1 MNKTLKKA
9 LSVILCVLMA
19 FSTVTLAFAS
29 DGETKPSLGAQ
40 YFLSTSNNENAS
52 VALDYIDGVLAKANL
67 NAEIDKNIDK
77 DVEVLAIKLNIKKTI
92 ERIGLTIDLNS
103 VNGVLKTLDSLKKN
117 VLDVKKSTLF
127 IPLRIPAKA
136 LLGDIYN
143 FSLGNWKS
151 GLSRGS
157 KDGEIIYNFIEA
169 LGANAVILSK
179 VMDKSFDLGAFKYV
193 FNLDDIIG
201 KDGVSGIIKDL
212 LVSLVYD
219 KNSDSE
225 GYNAAYQKALSDF
238 DAFIFDDLL
247 PKLLKEYLPGLKLS
261 KGITVDQLFS
271 AVLES
276 GWKNYFIEDIKS
288 INIEARGEALQKL
301 SEIMEFNGQNIDT
314 DNLPLDSSKGLKDQ
328 LNNIHGYIICAFFPK
343 FDGWTK
349 GSDIKL
355 LGQNY
360 AKLLRYLSN
369 HFFGNEN
376 AKPID
381 ILKYIMNSVAEANS
395 GDAEINEYA
404 AAISSCKDLSEAL
417 RVVLILAAKK
427 NNIPVNEKAAS
438 YENVLGDYLAYA
450 ANMIFDLGY
459 GPGSGKSVWTVANDV
474 LNLCLF
480 EKGFAKALNL
490 GVSKNDSCF
499 AKLDKIIGTTKLWN
513 MTGSKTQYKSEE
525 FFKGVL
531 NAILNFDMEKAFDL
545 IVVRF
550 SKDFGSSNISVLLY
564 NIVYNFLENWFGT
577 PAIVKC
583 DTKAPFQTGFS
594 NASLKVPVE
603 KVLTKLNEK
612 KTTIVP
618 PFLYTAAVVVE
629 NFLGEPTTVNITD
642 ASAANGVYIG
652 KEVFPSSV
660 TVTVNG
666 KKVKIPAYQFT
677 AELENNVQIGTA
689 YGVLHLNGAIKDADV
704 NISFKIV
711 PAKVTGLKSKAGNKS
726 VTLSWNSVL
735 GAESYVAEYY
745 NGSQWIA
752 KEVSGTTASFTG
764 LKAGTAY
771 KFRVKASANGESGE
785 YASITAS
792 SRLAKVTNVRTKAR
806 TANSITLTWNKVA
819 GAKKYEVQML
829 KNGKWVTVR
838 TVSENK
844 ALIGK
849 RYISANKT
857 YTFRI
862 RALGATADLNGE
874 YSAETKAFS
883 GLSRITKVN
892 ATKVKKNALTLTW
905 KKVAGA
911 KTYEVQVQKGKK
923 WVTVSSVRKPTAV
936 IKNKQLQKAKLTF
949 KANTVYKFRVRAA
962 KTVSGQNVYSV
973 YSPIAKVRTA
983 K

>member
-1 MNKTLKKA
+1 MNKTLKKV
-9 LSVILCVLMA
+9 LSAILCILTA
-19 FSTVTLAFAS
+19 FSAMTIAFAS
-29 DGETKPSLGAQ
+29 DEEKKPSLGAQ
-40 YFLSTSNNENAS
+40 YFLSTSNDENAS
-52 VALDYIDGVLAKANL
+52 FALDYLDGVLEKANL

-77 DVEVLAIKLNIKKTI
+77 DVEVLGVKLNIKKAI
-92 ERIGLTIDLNS
+92 GLIGLTIDLNS
-103 VNGVLKTLDSLKKN
+103 INGVLKTLDSLKKN
-117 VLDVKKSTLF
+117 VLDVKDSFAF
-127 IPLRIPAKA
+127 IALKPMAKA
-136 LLGDIYN
+136 LLGDIFN
-143 FSLGNWKS
+143 FSLGKWKS

-157 KDGEIIYNFIEA
+157 KDSEIIYNFIEA

-219 KNSDSE
+219 KNSDSA
-225 GYNAAYQKALSDF
+225 GYSSAYNKALTDF

-247 PKLLKEYLPGLKLS
+247 PKLLNEYLPGLKLG
-261 KGITVDQLFS
+261 KGINVDRLFS
-271 AVLES
+271 AVLDC
-276 GWKNYFIEDIKS
+276 GWKDYFVEDIKS
-288 INIEARGEALQKL
+288 INIEAKGEALQKL

-314 DNLPLDSSKGLKDQ
+314 DNLPLDSSKGLKSQ
-328 LNNIHGYIICAFFPK
+328 LNDIHGYVVCEFFPK

-360 AKLLRYLSN
+360 TKLLKYLSN

-381 ILKYIMNSVAEANS
+381 IIKYILTSVAEANS
-395 GDAEINEYA
+395 GDEEIREYA
-404 AAISSCKDLSEAL
+404 AAVSGSKDLSEAL
-417 RVVLILAAKK
+417 KAVLIITAKK
-427 NNIPVNEKAAS
+427 NDIPVNEKAAS

-474 LNLCLF
+474 LNVVLF
-480 EKGFAKALNL
+480 EKGYAKALNL
-490 GVSKNDSCF
+490 GVSKSDSCF
-499 AKLDKIIGTTKLWN
+499 VKLDKIIGTTKLWN
-513 MTGSKTQYKSEE
+513 MTASKTQYKSEE
-525 FFKGVL
+525 FFKGII
-531 NAILNFDMEKAFDL
+531 NSILNFDIEKAFDL

-550 SKDFGSSNISVLLY
+550 SNDFGSSNISVLLY

-583 DTKAPFQTGFS
+583 DSNAPFQTGFS

-618 PFLYTAAVVVE
+618 PFLYTAAVIVE
-629 NFLGEPTTVNITD
+629 NFLGEPTAVDITG
-642 ASAANGVYIG
+642 AAAANCVYTG
-652 KEVFPSSV
+652 KSVSPSSV

-666 KKVKIPAYQFT
+666 KRITVPSYQFT
-677 AELENNVQIGTA
+677 AELENNVQIGKA
-689 YGVLHLNGAIKDADV
+689 SGVVHLNGAIKDADV
-704 NISFKIV
+704 SISFKIV
-711 PAKVTGLKSKAGNKS
+711 PAKVSGLKAKAGNNS
-726 VTLSWNSVL
+726 VTLTWNAVP
-735 GAESYVAEYY
+735 GAESYVARYY
-745 NGSQWIA
+745 NGSSWVE
-752 KEVSGTTASFTG
+752 KEVTGTTAVFTG

-771 KFRVKASANGESGE
+771 KFGVKAAANGESGE

-792 SRLAKVTNVRTKAR
+792 SRLGKVTNVRTTAR
-806 TANSITLTWNKVA
+806 TATSITLGWKKVT

-849 RYISANKT
+849 KYISANKT
-857 YTFRI
+857 YTFRV
-862 RALGATADLNGE
+862 RALGESADLHGD
-874 YSAETKAFS
+874 YSAEIKAFS

-892 ATKVKKNALTLTW
+892 ASKVKKNSVTLGW

-923 WVTVSSVRKPTAV
+923 WVTVSTVRKPSAV

-962 KTVSGQNVYSV
+962 KTVSGVKVYSV
-973 YSPIAKVRTA
+973 YSPAVKVRTA